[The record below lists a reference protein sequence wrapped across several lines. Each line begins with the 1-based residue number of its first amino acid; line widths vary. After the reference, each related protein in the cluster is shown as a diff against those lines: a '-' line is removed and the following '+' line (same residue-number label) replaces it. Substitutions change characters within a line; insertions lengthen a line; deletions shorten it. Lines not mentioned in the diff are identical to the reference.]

1 MTQKQRESPGWVV
14 PQGERTGIMAKNR
27 IKLTI
32 CGCECAL
39 CSDDSENYIRS
50 IGDEVQ
56 KSVDGIL
63 SQNERIS
70 ITMAAV
76 ISALDFCD
84 AAHKAS
90 ASAENLRAQ
99 IKNYLEDS
107 SHARM
112 DAEES
117 RRELERVKRENQT
130 LRARLAAAG
139 EPAAAAS
146 DEPSAAAP
154 AEAETKQRQTGDFSR
169 VEPAAAP
176 DQESFISF
184 FEKKNDDR

>member
-1 MTQKQRESPGWVV
+1 
-14 PQGERTGIMAKNR
+14 MAKNK

-56 KSVDGIL
+56 KAVDGTME
-63 SQNERIS
+63 QNDRIS
-70 ITMAAV
+70 VTMAAV
-76 ISALDFCD
+76 IAALNFCD
-84 AAHKAS
+84 TAHKAS
-90 ASAENLRAQ
+90 ASADNLRAQ

-139 EPAAAAS
+139 EPAETAADEAPAS
-146 DEPSAAAP
+146 APAVSAA
-154 AEAETKQRQTGDFSR
+154 QRQTGDFSR
-169 VEPAAAP
+169 VESDAEA

-184 FEKKNDDR
+184 FEKKNDGQ

>member
-1 MTQKQRESPGWVV
+1 MS
-14 PQGERTGIMAKNR
+14 KNK
-27 IKLTI
+27 IKLVI

-56 KSVDGIL
+56 KCIDDMMEH
-63 SQNERIS
+63 NERVS
-70 ITMAAV
+70 VTMAAI
-76 ISALDFCD
+76 ISALNYCD
-84 AAHKAS
+84 ASRKAS
-90 ASAENLRAQ
+90 ASADNLRTQ

-130 LRARLAAAG
+130 LRARLAASG
-139 EPAAAAS
+139 ETAEAAA
-146 DEPSAAAP
+146 DDQPSPAP
-154 AEAETKQRQTGDFSR
+154 AGGAPRQTGEFSR
-169 VEPAAAP
+169 VDSGAQA

-184 FEKKNDDR
+184 FEKKNGEE